1 RAARRVGALRGEDAV
16 EVAVIRRRAAARGQ
30 GIARGPRSG
39 DQRPER
45 ALLLA
50 GLRLPVEAVTCAFRA
65 VQPLRVL
72 EKRGAPSIV
81 FALSIDVGQT
91 HLDRGELV
99 LADSAIEQLVVAGVG
114 VPEPA
119 WPVGHER
126 DRERKVVVADVEHDL
141 AAATLEPVGPVVR
154 GHEALEC
161 RTIGDGIAGPH
172 ERGPLRPE
180 DLDQAFSVGR
190 ASLRDPTITPLA
202 TGW

>member
-1 RAARRVGALRGEDAV
+1 
-16 EVAVIRRRAAARGQ
+16 
-30 GIARGPRSG
+30 G

-50 GLRLPVEAVTCAFRA
+50 GLRLPVEAVAFAFRA
-65 VQPLRVL
+65 LEPLRVL
-72 EKRGAPSIV
+72 EKPRAPRIV

-91 HLDRGELV
+91 HLDRGELI
-99 LADSAIEQLVVAGVG
+99 LADAAIEQLVVAGVG

-141 AAATLEPVGPVVR
+141 AAATLEPVGAVVP
-154 GHEALEC
+154 GPQALEG

-172 ERGPLRPE
+172 ERCSLRPE
-180 DLDQAFSVGR
+180 DLDQRFSV
-190 ASLRDPTITPLA
+190 
-202 TGW
+202 